1 MKTNTTI
8 LWPFLTLTMTGFN
21 FIKALRAAFTHA
33 DPKSAKKTV
42 TLSIFFALLGFART
56 KAAQRSLMK
65 LTTG

>member
-1 MKTNTTI
+1 
-8 LWPFLTLTMTGFN
+8 MTGFN